1 MTKAATKVTT
11 EIDFE
16 ADGKHHGTFNVPH
29 SRNDSAWGAVRV
41 PMTVIKN
48 GDGPTLLF
56 TGGNHGDEYE
66 GPIALMKLARWLE
79 PGAMRGRVI
88 IIPALN
94 YPAVK
99 AGTRV
104 SPIDDINMNRAFPGK
119 RDGTVTKMIAH
130 YVDSQLVPMAD
141 AVVDILSG
149 GKTLMFSPCAC
160 IHAFDDV
167 EAMARARAALT
178 AFDAPISLVLVE
190 LDAEGMLDT
199 SVEAAG
205 KVFVG
210 TELGGGGS
218 AIAEYVAIAETGVRN
233 LLCHFGVIDGEVS
246 TRESRD
252 LAPSRTMD
260 TAEPGCYV
268 LADDAGI
275 YEPLVDLGA
284 EVAAGDPLG
293 QVHVVERLDRPPAVY
308 HAGHAGTVIGRHHPG
323 LIQPGDFLALV
334 AYDI

>member
-16 ADGKHHGTFNVPH
+16 ADGKHHCTFNVPH

-141 AVVDILSG
+141 AVVDIHSG
-149 GKTLMFSPCAC
+149 GKTLMFSPFAC

-167 EAMARARAALT
+167 EAMARARAALA

-246 TRESRD
+246 TRESRG

-275 YEPLVDLGA
+275 YEPLVDFGA

-293 QVHVVERLDRPPAVY
+293 QVHVVERLDRPPTVY

-334 AYDI
+334 AYDV